1 MPEADKNKIPRS
13 LHGMKDTKNQEIT
26 VEQLLVNAAVTIAAS
41 LQDVA
46 ETMNDI
52 CANLDAIREINVK
65 RGLHDGIL
73 APDEAKELLADED
86 EEPESDEPE
95 K

>member
-1 MPEADKNKIPRS
+1 MPEPDKNKIPRN
-13 LHGMKDTKNQEIT
+13 LHGVKDTKNQDIT
-26 VEQLLVNAAVTIAAS
+26 IEQLLVNAAVTIAAT

-52 CANLDAIREINVK
+52 CANLDALREISVK
-65 RGLHDGIL
+65 RAAHEGIL
-73 APDEAKELLADED
+73 APDEVKELLAED
-86 EEPESDEPE
+86 DDEPEADEPE

>member
-1 MPEADKNKIPRS
+1 MPETDKNKIPRS
-13 LHGMKDTKNQEIT
+13 LHGAKDAKNPEIT
-26 VEQLLVNAAVTIAAS
+26 VEQLLVNAAITIAAS

-52 CANLDAIREINVK
+52 CANLDALREISVK

-73 APDEAKELLADED
+73 APDEAKTLLAEDDDDPEADE
-86 EEPESDEPE
+86 SE

>member
-1 MPEADKNKIPRS
+1 MPGPDKNKIPRN
-13 LHGMKDTKNQEIT
+13 LHGMKDAKNQEIT

-52 CANLDAIREINVK
+52 CANLDALREIAVK
-65 RGLHDGIL
+65 RGAHEGIL
-73 APDEAKELLADED
+73 APDEVKELLAENDND
-86 EEPESDEPE
+86 PEADEPE